1 MTRHYIGCKYKQK
14 FNNANHFS
22 RFFSVRG
29 KKSVILTQKEW
40 KVESGEWKV
49 ESGKWKVESVEF
61 ATAPQ
66 YFLFLFSAFSGAVAN
81 STLYTFHSTL

>member
-1 MTRHYIGCKYKQK
+1 MALATLGFRIDIGCKYKQK

-40 KVESGEWKV
+40 KVFSVEWKV
-49 ESGKWKVESVEF
+49 
-61 ATAPQ
+61 
-66 YFLFLFSAFSGAVAN
+66 
-81 STLYTFHSTL
+81 

>member
-40 KVESGEWKV
+40 KVFSLE
-49 ESGKWKVESVEF
+49 WKVESVEF

-66 YFLFLFSAFSGAVAN
+66 YFLFSAFSGAVAN
-81 STLYTFHSTL
+81 STLSTFH